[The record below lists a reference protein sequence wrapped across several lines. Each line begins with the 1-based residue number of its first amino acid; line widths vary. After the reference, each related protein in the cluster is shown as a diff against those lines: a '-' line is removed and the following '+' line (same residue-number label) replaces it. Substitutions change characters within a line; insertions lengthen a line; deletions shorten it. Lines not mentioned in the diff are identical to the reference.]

1 VSGKVLQGWQSD
13 PFGVHEARYFSADGQ
28 PTKLV
33 RDRGA
38 ESYDEPPS
46 GADEVAAAMA
56 RMSALPPPPSV
67 YPPRDA
73 YQYGRVSEPDPR
85 GRLSIVG
92 LAASGIIIVAA
103 VVAVVLIALT
113 LLKAPKHGSTPGAN
127 AAAFVTQAATGV
139 HQWQVTEEG
148 ANLGQCAE
156 LNPAQCLEHLTLEL
170 FGGRVAHGRIVVMQ
184 GLVS

>member
-1 VSGKVLQGWQSD
+1 MSAKVLQGWQSD

-56 RMSALPPPPSV
+56 RMSARPTPPSAYPPRA

-73 YQYGRVSEPDPR
+73 YQDGRVSEPDPR

-92 LAASGIIIVAA
+92 LVASGIIIAAA

-113 LLKAPKHGSTPGAN
+113 LLKAPKHGSTPGAG
-127 AAAFVTQAATGV
+127 AAAFVTQMAT
-139 HQWQVTEEG
+139 W
-148 ANLGQCAE
+148 
-156 LNPAQCLEHLTLEL
+156 TL
-170 FGGRVAHGRIVVMQ
+170 
-184 GLVS
+184 